1 MFAGRGA
8 EDQAVRRTSGGARG
22 VGSRGRRAR
31 WMTLSLLTMASLL
44 LRAPAVQAC
53 AVCFG
58 KSDDPMVRGAAAGV
72 IFLAIVVYGVL
83 FSFAGIAG
91 LFFLKARRLSRR
103 G

>member
-1 MFAGRGA
+1 MFAGSNA
-8 EDQAVRRTSGGARG
+8 EDQVLQGASCARG
-22 VGSRGRRAR
+22 VASRRRAR
-31 WMTLSLLTMASLL
+31 RATLALAAAAAVLCWT
-44 LRAPAVQAC
+44 PVVQAC

-83 FSFAGIAG
+83 FSFVGIAG
-91 LFFLKARRLSRR
+91 LFFLKARRLSRS